1 MSRKE
6 ETSENFRIT
15 LRVEG
20 IVQGVFFRVTTRQQ
34 ARQLGLSGWVRN
46 CSDDA
51 VEVVAEGEKNALERL
66 VNWCYQGP
74 EGAVVNRVEVDW
86 EPYRGE
92 FQDFFITY

>member
-1 MSRKE
+1 MSQKE

-46 CSDDA
+46 APDDA
-51 VEVVAEGEKNALERL
+51 VEVVAEGEKSALERL

-74 EGAVVNRVEVDW
+74 EGAVVSHVEVKW

-92 FQDFFITY
+92 YQDFFITY